1 LAGNLCEGKK
11 TYKKDFSKMYI
22 LKKARLIDDACTV
35 VFYESKT
42 ENKYEFYDVFTPH
55 QLEGMNQESIMMKRI
70 YDEAQKEKY
79 INLYY
84 NKTLVEV
91 SKRILQKERLLLPAK
106 KERFWKFYTAK
117 SLDTFYP
124 M

>member
-1 LAGNLCEGKK
+1 
-11 TYKKDFSKMYI
+11 
-22 LKKARLIDDACTV
+22 
-35 VFYESKT
+35 
-42 ENKYEFYDVFTPH
+42 
-55 QLEGMNQESIMMKRI
+55 MNQESIMMKRI

>member
-1 LAGNLCEGKK
+1 
-11 TYKKDFSKMYI
+11 
-22 LKKARLIDDACTV
+22 
-35 VFYESKT
+35 
-42 ENKYEFYDVFTPH
+42 
-55 QLEGMNQESIMMKRI
+55 MNQESIMMKRI

-91 SKRILQKERLLLPAK
+91 SKRILQGEIIITSEKGT
-106 KERFWKFYTAK
+106 FWKFYTAK